1 MSGIYSVRATA
12 SAGHA
17 DRCQNSRSE
26 GSLGI
31 GEADWAF
38 KVSFEASDWEL
49 SAPNVDLVFD
59 GLDTFSVI
67 TLVRRSFADT
77 GSPLREN

>member
-1 MSGIYSVRATA
+1 L
-12 SAGHA
+12 
-17 DRCQNSRSE
+17 SR
-26 GSLGI
+26 SLGI

-67 TLVRRSFADT
+67 SLVRKTLIGT
-77 GSPLREN
+77 GIPEPQRGGAMLVREN

>member
-1 MSGIYSVRATA
+1 M
-12 SAGHA
+12 
-17 DRCQNSRSE
+17 C
-26 GSLGI
+26 LGI

-38 KVSFEASDWEL
+38 KASFEASDWEL

-67 TLVRRSFADT
+67 SLVRNTLIGT
-77 GSPLREN
+77 GSPEPRDARSSCERTEPFPSQNGQKIIEC